1 MSKYQKKNSKKET
14 TTTTKILEIDL
25 RSWRQNIVAVF
36 RLRKQVIANLWNLMP
51 GFVFSSRK
59 YNLVNF
65 RNKKDID
72 IFCANKNEPRSIW
85 LWWKKAGITCPLIC
99 DDVLKLWGQFKFG
112 GGSSV
117 QVWLFFFLISIRSTL
132 TNKFVQES
140 HGKIISIILCWERC
154 SLLACGWSW
163 SKIFD

>member
-112 GGSSV
+112 GGGRAFKCG
-117 QVWLFFFLISIRSTL
+117 FFFSNFNKIYFDKQICTRKSWKDHLNHPLLGKMQFTRLRLVLI
-132 TNKFVQES
+132 
-140 HGKIISIILCWERC
+140 
-154 SLLACGWSW
+154 
-163 SKIFD
+163 